1 MLRTRR
7 DSGRNIGL
15 ERCRDGSCPPQ
26 ANTYFAMADFKAFA
40 SWSGQDV
47 FLAPQRIPSMR
58 WMASLT
64 SIPSMRRATPWA
76 FPAQPPTNSTFVT
89 LLSTISK
96 LMRREQTPDVLY
108 CMINPSDTVYEERGM
123 IRPKEEGSMCCNF
136 NEDLFCDII
145 CWYEI
150 KVFKEIDSLIDS
162 KTKIVYTT
170 SGYKSSIKRYSEMAE
185 SKNILFLKRMI
196 RMCR

>member
-1 MLRTRR
+1 
-7 DSGRNIGL
+7 
-15 ERCRDGSCPPQ
+15 
-26 ANTYFAMADFKAFA
+26 
-40 SWSGQDV
+40 
-47 FLAPQRIPSMR
+47 
-58 WMASLT
+58 
-64 SIPSMRRATPWA
+64 
-76 FPAQPPTNSTFVT
+76 
-89 LLSTISK
+89 
-96 LMRREQTPDVLY
+96 
-108 CMINPSDTVYEERGM
+108 
-123 IRPKEEGSMCCNF
+123 MCCNF